1 MAIPW
6 LIVVIGSCRTRK
18 PDLITEQAI
27 HIIELVIQK
36 TLSHIYIYIYIY
48 IEPER
53 INIDMD
59 GDTGN
64 GLT

>member
-27 HIIELVIQK
+27 HIIELVIHK
-36 TLSHIYIYIYIY
+36 TLSLSHIYIH

-53 INIDMD
+53 INIAMD